1 MNPLAPVS
9 EIMTKNVITISPNDN
24 LLNAK
29 HIFDSHKMHHLPV
42 IDEGHIVG
50 ILSKNDLLRIT
61 PGWYKGA
68 ENDEHFFENIK
79 ITDAMTK
86 KIVKVQANERIDVV
100 ALILSEN
107 RFHAVPVVNDDNEL
121 LGIVTTFDLIRNAY
135 KLTQEAWA

>member
-9 EIMTKNVITISPNDN
+9 EIMTKNVMTLSPNDN

-29 HIFDSHKMHHLPV
+29 HIFDGNKIHHLPV
-42 IDEGHIVG
+42 VDEGQVIG

-61 PGWYKGA
+61 PGWYKDA
-68 ENDEHFFENIK
+68 TANDEFFEKIK
-79 ITDAMTK
+79 IADAMTK
-86 KIVKVQANERIDVV
+86 KIAKVQANERIDVV

-107 RFHAVPVVNDDNEL
+107 RFHAVPVVNESNEL
-121 LGIVTTFDLIRNAY
+121 LGIITTFDLIRNAY

>member
-29 HIFDSHKMHHLPV
+29 HIFGSHKMHHLPV
-42 IDEGHIVG
+42 VEEGHIVG

-61 PGWYKGA
+61 PGWY
-68 ENDEHFFENIK
+68 ENADDDEKFFENIK
-79 ITDAMTK
+79 VADAMTK

-107 RFHAVPVVNDDNEL
+107 RFHAVPVVNDKNEL
-121 LGIVTTFDLIRNAY
+121 LGIVTTFDLIKNAY
-135 KLTQEAWA
+135 ALTKKAWS